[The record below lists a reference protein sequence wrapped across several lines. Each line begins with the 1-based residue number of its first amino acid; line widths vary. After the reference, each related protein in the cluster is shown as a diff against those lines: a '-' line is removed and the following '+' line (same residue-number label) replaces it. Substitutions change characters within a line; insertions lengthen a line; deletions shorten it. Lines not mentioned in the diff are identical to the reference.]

1 MAKKTFKHIL
11 EKKHAAAMNVEIIS
25 EIQYIDTKIPTFNY
39 VLSGKPLTGGIPLSG
54 KTIVM
59 YGGEGCGKT
68 SFVLHLI
75 SQAIKTGVDIV
86 YLDTERSITKP
97 RLIQFNVDLNE
108 ITYLNPSCME
118 ECFEIIEDICR
129 EKEDKADDNPLLI
142 IWDSIASTPTQAE
155 NERTA
160 YDLEIG
166 QQASVLTRNLRR
178 IRNRVARVNVG
189 LFLIQQARDN
199 QDRFGDIIS
208 MPGGHALKHNC
219 ETIVRVSAIK
229 PDENGQGI
237 KISTPKKNRL
247 FKPFQSTTVR
257 FLYVEGFTDENV
269 IDSFC
274 DFLKQVGILGSSGAW
289 CYLQTDVD
297 KLMKAENLPEKEAVK
312 KIDKFY
318 KSAFVERLL
327 KDKDYYNQILAESE
341 EYVNKHISQV
351 AKAMLDDE
359 IDIEKELKE
368 AEADD
373 ESCEYDYKT
382 KKLITDKDN

>member
-1 MAKKTFKHIL
+1 MAKKTFKSIL
-11 EKKHAAAMNVEIIS
+11 EKKHANAMNVDVIS
-25 EIQYIDTKIPTFNY
+25 EIKFIDTKIPTFNY
-39 VLSGKPLTGGIPLSG
+39 VMSGKPLTGGIPLSG
-54 KTIVM
+54 KTVVM

-75 SQAIKTGVDIV
+75 AQAIKTGVDVI

-97 RLIQFNVDLNE
+97 RLVQFGVDLNE
-108 ITYLNPSCME
+108 ITYLNPLSME

-129 EKEDKADDNPLLI
+129 EKEDKADDTPTLI
-142 IWDSIASTPTQAE
+142 VWDSIASTPTSAE
-155 NERTA
+155 VERTA

-199 QDRFGDIIS
+199 QDRFGDTIS
-208 MPGGHALKHNC
+208 MPGGHAIKHNC

-247 FKPFQSTTVR
+247 FKPFQSTVVR
-257 FLYVEGFTDENV
+257 FLYIEGFTDENI

-274 DFLKQVGILGSSGAW
+274 DFLKQIGILGSSGAW
-289 CYLQTDVD
+289 CYLQTEVD
-297 KLMKAENLPEKEAVK
+297 EIIKAENITEKDAVK
-312 KIDKFY
+312 KAAKFY
-318 KSAFVERLL
+318 KSAFVEKLL
-327 KDKDYYNQILAESE
+327 NDKEYYHQILADSE
-341 EYVNKHISQV
+341 EYVNSHITLV
-351 AKAMLDDE
+351 ANAMKDV
-359 IDIEKELKE
+359 E
-368 AEADD
+368 AENMQ
-373 ESCEYDYKT
+373 
-382 KKLITDKDN
+382 KKLDEARAASQQTSDEDDD